1 MSEARVLARLMAG
14 EELDVGAA
22 YVWMRD
28 VMEGALPEAEI
39 AACLAVLRFRG
50 ETAAELDGFA
60 KLLLERARKVRFRG
74 DLLVDPVGTGGDGL
88 HTHNISTMTAL
99 TLAAMGV
106 PVAKHGNRASS
117 SRSGSSDALEA
128 AGVPLI
134 DNIEVL
140 ESALERVG
148 LAFLFAPNHHPAL
161 AAVGPLRR
169 QLGIMTTFNL
179 LGPLVNPAPVTHQ
192 LLGVSRPDVMRTYA
206 QTAARRGIE
215 ALVVHGDHGADEA
228 LPTGPFLSAR
238 VFGDEIV
245 EEKID
250 PLSLGCPR
258 YSLDEL
264 RGGDAEENAAVLWAV
279 LKGEGPAPVRDTV
292 ALNAG
297 LTLALCGAAHDA
309 AAGFEAARE
318 TLSTPRAA
326 ELLREYIAEVQ
337 P

>member
-1 MSEARVLARLMAG
+1 MSEVRVLEKLMAG
-14 EELDVGAA
+14 EHLDEGAA
-22 YVWMRD
+22 YVWMRE
-28 VMEGALPEAEI
+28 VMEGHLPEGEL
-39 AACLAVLRFRG
+39 AACLALLRFRG
-50 ETAAELDGFA
+50 ESAAELDGFA
-60 KLLLERARKVRFRG
+60 RLLLERARRVHFTG
-74 DLLVDPVGTGGDGL
+74 PLLMDPVGTGGDGL

-134 DNIEVL
+134 NDLEALETVL
-140 ESALERVG
+140 ERIG
-148 LAFLFAPNHHPAL
+148 LVFLFAPNHHPAL

-169 QLGIMTTFNL
+169 QLGVMTTFNL

-206 QTAARRGIE
+206 ETAARRGVQAI
-215 ALVVHGDHGADEA
+215 VVHGDHGADEA
-228 LPTGPFLSAR
+228 LPTGAFLTAR
-238 VFGDEIV
+238 VVDGEIV

-258 YSLDEL
+258 YSLEEL
-264 RGGDAEENAAVLWAV
+264 QGGDAEENAAVLWSV
-279 LKGEGPAPVRDTV
+279 LKGEGPEPVSDTV

-297 LTLALCGAAHDA
+297 LALWLCGKARDA
-309 AAGFEAARE
+309 REGFVAARK
-318 TLSTPRAA
+318 TLTGGEGAT
-326 ELLREYIAEVQ
+326 LLQKYIDEVK